1 MATGETGFADVT
13 FDCIP
18 VKHHSVT
25 WGRDDDLCVH
35 DARTPGPDGLRPA
48 RRRGLGELKWIPP
61 EPKLLSERTNV
72 GKVTYRQRSDARGV
86 ASY

>member
-35 DARTPGPDGLRPA
+35 DARTQA
-48 RRRGLGELKWIPP
+48 RMDCGQPRDED
-61 EPKLLSERTNV
+61 SV
-72 GKVTYRQRSDARGV
+72 S
-86 ASY
+86 